1 MSSPE
6 RDYATTAAGPSGQQ
20 YRQQEEDDRRE
31 GDATTT
37 TTPATKPTFK
47 ERWQA
52 KTYRPLHRKWPKKAR
67 KAMWWLMAVE
77 LAGLVPILVIF
88 GIAQPDMYR
97 TKMWQIGYDNKLNS
111 NPAMILYAYANHRPL
126 PKIAFVW
133 TRTYVP
139 FPMIHI
145 YIYMHIYNMYDVR
158 VPRNID

>member
-1 MSSPE
+1 MSSPG
-6 RDYATTAAGPSGQQ
+6 RDYVATAAGPSGQQ
-20 YRQQEEDDRRE
+20 YHQQEEDDRRE
-31 GDATTT
+31 DDATTT

-139 FPMIHI
+139 FPMIHHVI
-145 YIYMHIYNMYDVR
+145 YIYNMYDMR
-158 VPRNID
+158 VPRKI